1 MSTFIAVCYSEPHRA
16 QEVRLELV
24 KLQEAYLLDI
34 EDAVVAVKDDDG
46 KIKLHQAVNMTA
58 HGALS
63 GGFWGSL
70 IGLLFLN
77 PLLGLGIGAAT
88 GAATGALADIGISD
102 ELMKRLA
109 ENMQPNTSVLFALIR
124 NETPDKVVEKVKQYG
139 GTILQSN
146 LSHEDEAKLQTAL
159 NEARSAQ

>member
-70 IGLLFLN
+70 IGLLFLS